1 MQVIPAVDVLGGEV
15 VRLVQGDY
23 ERVTTYDRDPLA
35 VASRF
40 VQEGAELVHVVD
52 LEAAR
57 GGERSAEVLQALG
70 AAGVPFQIGGGI
82 RTPEAARMA
91 IDMGALRVVVGSA
104 LLGDTNA
111 AGGIVRAVGTGAV
124 VAAIDVRDG
133 KARGSGWLDDGIPL
147 AEALNRLADVGIA
160 RMLVTGIATD
170 GTMEGPALGLYEQVR
185 SLAPGLALIASG
197 GVGTLDDLR
206 TLAASD
212 HTFEAAIVG
221 RALYE
226 GRFGLPEAIAALR

>member
-1 MQVIPAVDVLGGEV
+1 MQVIPAVDVLGGDV

-23 ERVTTYDRDPLA
+23 RRVTAYDRDPVA

-57 GGERSAEVLQALG
+57 GGERSTKVLQALG
-70 AAGVPFQIGGGI
+70 DVGVPFQIGGGI
-82 RTPEAARMA
+82 RTADAALEALDAGAR
-91 IDMGALRVVVGSA
+91 RVVLGSV
-104 LLGDTNA
+104 LLGDMTA
-111 AGGIVRAVGTGAV
+111 ATEIVRAVGAGAV

-133 KARGSGWLDDGIPL
+133 RARGSGWLDDGIPL
-147 AEALNRLADVGIA
+147 AEALERLEDVGVSRA
-160 RMLVTGIATD
+160 LVTGIESD

-185 SLAPGLALIASG
+185 SLAPDLALIASG
-197 GVGTLDDLR
+197 GVGSLQDLR
-206 TLAASD
+206 ALADSACS
-212 HTFEAAIVG
+212 FEGAIVG

-226 GRFGLPEAIAALR
+226 GRFRLPEAIAVSG